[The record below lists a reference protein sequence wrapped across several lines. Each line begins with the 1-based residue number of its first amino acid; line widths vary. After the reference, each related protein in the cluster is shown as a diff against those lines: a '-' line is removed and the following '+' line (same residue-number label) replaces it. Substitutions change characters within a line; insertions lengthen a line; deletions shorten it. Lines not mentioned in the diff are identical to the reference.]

1 MYAIATL
8 ANEHALEDLQLL
20 LFTLELWNNP
30 PPSVYIFTDT
40 ETKPKIDAIP
50 YKGKK
55 ITKIAL
61 DPYTGLNRS
70 VMERTPGTK
79 FATLFADFCAEK
91 PVLMKWV
98 LESESA
104 VLFCDADICHLGPLP
119 SIDERVNLAV
129 SPHLIRKSDTDRFG
143 LYNAGYLYLKNQATA
158 DQWLQLCKTSRFFE
172 QGCLEDLVSWSNIK
186 YGVGSVEQ
194 FPETVNYGW
203 WRLWQ
208 GDCNPE
214 ALMKKWRILRKEGGC
229 GLIIGDKPLQSIHT
243 HWSEQRDM
251 ATAQFNFWILKQLQ
265 ALSSVKK
272 TRHLTTFLE
281 TQHPHLK
288 KIQ

>member
-8 ANEHALEDLQLL
+8 ANEHAVEDLHLL
-20 LFTLELWNNP
+20 LFTLDLWNSP
-30 PPSVYIFTDT
+30 PPPVYIFTDT

-55 ITKIAL
+55 TIKIAL

-119 SIDERVNLAV
+119 VIDERVHLVV

-143 LYNAGYLYLKNQATA
+143 LYNAGYLYLKNKETA
-158 DQWLQLCKTSRFFE
+158 DRWLLLCKTSSFFE

-186 YGVGSVEQ
+186 YGLGSVEQ
-194 FPETVNYGW
+194 FPDTVNYGW

-208 GDCNPE
+208 GECNPE
-214 ALMKKWRILRKEGGC
+214 TLMKKWRILRKEGGC

-272 TRHLTTFLE
+272 TRQLTTFLE

-288 KIQ
+288 KVQ